1 MRSPTLLPMRMNA
14 AETSASSATADWT
27 LLTVVSRS
35 CTTAE
40 IETFITDV
48 STTSTNIAIDS
59 RTASRV
65 LLVVA
70 AVPPGCDCAD
80 TCDRPRASISHPP
93 TAPLGS
99 ERRGWDSNPR
109 SRKTRD
115 SGFQDRCIRPLCHP
129 SWAANPRYR
138 PDYGRS
144 GQAAAQL
151 PRAPQADPPARAAPH
166 LCRDRGGGGAL
177 ASAGCGPDRRA

>member
-1 MRSPTLLPMRMNA
+1 MRSPTLLLIRMNA

-40 IETFITDV
+40 IDTFITDV

-80 TCDRPRASISHPP
+80 TCDRPARVSTSRLPH
-93 TAPLGS
+93 
-99 ERRGWDSNPR
+99 RWQR
-109 SRKTRD
+109 S
-115 SGFQDRCIRPLCHP
+115 
-129 SWAANPRYR
+129 
-138 PDYGRS
+138 
-144 GQAAAQL
+144 
-151 PRAPQADPPARAAPH
+151 
-166 LCRDRGGGGAL
+166 GGGGIRTH
-177 ASAGCGPDRRA
+177 GPGRPGTPVFKSGVFDAQS